1 MRTITCFG
9 DRRSGTFPIIDS
21 VSRTKRKRIKKRKKI
36 SDTAWLEKQRTK
48 KIEEYENGNNYL
60 LW

>member
-9 DRRSGTFPIIDS
+9 DRTSGIFLIIAS
-21 VSRTKRKRIKKRKKI
+21 VSRKKRKRIKKRKKSLI
-36 SDTAWLEKQRTK
+36 LLGWESREQ